1 MDDSVGLL
9 CRMSR
14 VGGGHMPAPSVPLFR
29 IDFGRLLPD
38 HLGLIMYPENGIGH
52 FLVVMS

>member
-1 MDDSVGLL
+1 
-9 CRMSR
+9 
-14 VGGGHMPAPSVPLFR
+14 MPAPSVPLFR